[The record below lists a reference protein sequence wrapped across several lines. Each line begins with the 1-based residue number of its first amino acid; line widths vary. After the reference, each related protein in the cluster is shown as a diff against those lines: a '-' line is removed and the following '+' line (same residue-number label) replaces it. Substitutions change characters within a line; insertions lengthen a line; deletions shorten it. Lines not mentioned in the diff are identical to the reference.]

1 MGQSRPDLMSRDS
14 SADGDITES
23 VRAVT
28 EAKCNYAMLLGRIGT
43 CATAIRSDVTE

>member
-14 SADGDITES
+14 SADGSITES

-28 EAKCNYAMLLGRIGT
+28 DAKCNYAMLLGRIGT
-43 CATAIRSDVTE
+43 CTTPIRFDVTG